1 VGVLLHA
8 AARWGGWASRS
19 AVAAA
24 LSCTFDEFDPHVFCS
39 TAMQKRYADVG
50 AGVHLDPPA
59 PRVARLLM
67 DSALAPLLGG
77 GIENT
82 VTNAQA
88 DYRRAYGAFEALDA
102 RWEALRVAPM
112 PESLNAG
119 PLIGTVRRITR
130 ADMEARASA
139 LNAAE
144 IACLTEP
151 RIVDALFDRVGGFVI
166 DSAQSDGALGA
177 RLRARG
183 VRFAAVPAAVMSGL
197 DEGLAVACWPRQ
209 RLSRD
214 RFRPERATTLRRK
227 SSDDG
232 GAVPVAARADR
243 AVAMRCIPVI
253 WPRVGANRLFH
264 PANENSPTGRKSVID
279 CDARRRPY

>member
-1 VGVLLHA
+1 
-8 AARWGGWASRS
+8 
-19 AVAAA
+19 
-24 LSCTFDEFDPHVFCS
+24 
-39 TAMQKRYADVG
+39 
-50 AGVHLDPPA
+50 
-59 PRVARLLM
+59 M

-197 DEGLAVACWPRQ
+197 DEGLAVAWWP
-209 RLSRD
+209 LA
-214 RFRPERATTLRRK
+214 P
-227 SSDDG
+227 DG
-232 GAVPVAARADR
+232 GAARVVGLAAPE
-243 AVAMRCIPVI
+243 AVAMAARSPLQRAQTGLWQCAAYLSFGLGLERTDFSIQRTKIPQL
-253 WPRVGANRLFH
+253 GGNR
-264 PANENSPTGRKSVID
+264 
-279 CDARRRPY
+279 